1 MLQDVWSDTK
11 ILDFDNLF
19 DFGYLAAGW
28 VAILRQLWNL
38 ESLEKPFMSLYCGMS
53 WLRILWILR
62 GALWERTVTQIL
74 HGRSGRSTL
83 NPYNICYPGIAPDVR
98 NIWNATYPFA
108 PTWTQVHI
116 ALHTQMLDLRWVL
129 DGSRAPSHSLRPQG
143 YGSFFHSHNHVAAGG
158 HPRVLQSS
166 DQGLWKTKNERTGM
180 NGQLFF
186 FWLSRM
192 DIRIVSWLQC
202 QCSPRWVHTN
212 GYFFATLSAY
222 ILLKSP
228 RTPHL
233 HFTSPIVAAGII
245 KWLTCIS

>member
-1 MLQDVWSDTK
+1 MLQDVWSYTK

-98 NIWNATYPFA
+98 NIWNATFPFA

-116 ALHTQMLDLRWVL
+116 HCIAHSNARLEVSPGWAQVSFPFSSP
-129 DGSRAPSHSLRPQG
+129 SRIR
-143 YGSFFHSHNHVAAGG
+143 
-158 HPRVLQSS
+158 
-166 DQGLWKTKNERTGM
+166 
-180 NGQLFF
+180 QLF
-186 FWLSRM
+186 S
-192 DIRIVSWLQC
+192 
-202 QCSPRWVHTN
+202 
-212 GYFFATLSAY
+212 
-222 ILLKSP
+222 
-228 RTPHL
+228 
-233 HFTSPIVAAGII
+233 
-245 KWLTCIS
+245 